1 MSARLVMS
9 SMSMMPNVNAQLP
22 VRHCDSYGLFYI
34 KFISVYGSCLA
45 FFHKRTHG
53 DLLSYGTEV
62 A

>member
-1 MSARLVMS
+1 MS

-45 FFHKRTHG
+45 FFHKRTHMN
-53 DLLSYGTEV
+53 LLNYVTEV